1 MKLSVFKEIP
11 VRVPATRLHQL
22 FEMVSSAE
30 APRETGE
37 VNLVFTTDAGMR
49 RLNKQY
55 RGLDKT
61 TDVLS
66 FNLDEPSDGG
76 GTFGEIYIS
85 VARAGRQA
93 EEYGHGRYEEYL
105 RLACHGFLHLFGYD
119 HEEPVQEK
127 AMQKR
132 EKSFLIRLSKG
143 TKKC

>member
-1 MKLSVFKEIP
+1 MDLSIFKEIP
-11 VRVPATRLHQL
+11 VRVPAKRLRLL
-22 FEMVSSAE
+22 FDMVSSSE
-30 APRETGE
+30 APRQTGE
-37 VNLVFTTDAGMR
+37 INLVFTTDAGMR

-66 FNLDEPSDGG
+66 FNLDEPSDDS

-85 VARAGRQA
+85 VPTADRQA
-93 EEYGHGRYEEYL
+93 KEYGHGRYEEHL

-119 HEEPVQEK
+119 HEEPGQEK

-132 EKSFLIRLSKG
+132 EKYFLIRLSKVI
-143 TKKC
+143 KKC